1 MKPGDSVVVARYDGT
16 FLGKYIQPLPDNWH
30 EVEINSDRFPV
41 RMEQM
46 RKARYRSSAGN
57 IHFLCHVDC
66 GDGEIE
72 TLWAIGR
79 SRESMTVVED
89 HPVWAGA
96 ELSADDCVR
105 VEVLKLDVDPEA
117 TLVFKP
123 KEPLK
128 WVADRDK
135 AAGGFHDCTTTTA
148 DPHLQSS
155 TTGGPCGDALAT
167 SPTTS
172 PPSEATSM
180 DYSELPL
187 FGGAE

>member
-79 SRESMTVVED
+79 SRESMIVVED

-117 TLVFKP
+117 TLVPKP

-128 WVADRDK
+128 WVADRDA
-135 AAGGFHDCTTTTA
+135 AAGAGFHDCTTTA
-148 DPHLQSS
+148 DPAA
-155 TTGGPCGDALAT
+155 TTECGDALES
-167 SPTTS
+167 SPTTA
-172 PPSEATSM
+172 PPSPCESLPI
-180 DYSELPL
+180 DYSSLPL
-187 FGGAE
+187 FGGIE